1 MKYKKVIF
9 SIFTLLVVLQFQGTF
24 VEAKEESKHHMKKFE
39 CEENVTLS
47 KKQQKHLDRIFD
59 DLSAKKIE
67 LFEAVEE
74 YGIISKEQKEKHIHM
89 VEKKTEKMKKMKNE
103 WCQD

>member
-67 LFEAVEE
+67 LFEAVE
-74 YGIISKEQKEKHIHM
+74 KHIHM

>member
-1 MKYKKVIF
+1 
-9 SIFTLLVVLQFQGTF
+9 
-24 VEAKEESKHHMKKFE
+24 MKKFE